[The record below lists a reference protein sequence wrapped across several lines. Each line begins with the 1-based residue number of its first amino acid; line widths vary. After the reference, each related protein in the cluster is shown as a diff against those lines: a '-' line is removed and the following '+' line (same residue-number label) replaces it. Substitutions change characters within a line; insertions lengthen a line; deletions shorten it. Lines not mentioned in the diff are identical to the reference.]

1 MPFDLK
7 SGMLKP
13 NIQDDTA
20 LRVQGLTGQPLTKG
34 FDHQINKLCDEIDEQ
49 RKENNPTPN
58 GVKKLDC
65 MCDETKEALKESG
78 S

>member
-1 MPFDLK
+1 
-7 SGMLKP
+7 MLKP

-20 LRVQGLTGQPLTKG
+20 LRVQKLTGQPLTRG
-34 FDHQINKLCDEIDEQ
+34 FDQHINKLCDEVEEQ
-49 RKENNPTPN
+49 RNENNHTPN

-65 MCDETKEALKESG
+65 MCDQTKEALKQNG

>member
-34 FDHQINKLCDEIDEQ
+34 FDNQINKLCDEIDEQ
-49 RKENNPTPN
+49 RKENNHTAS
-58 GVKKLDC
+58 GAEKLDC
-65 MCDETKEALKESG
+65 MCDETKEALKQNG